1 LTRRRSLPIYVLS
14 IDWRAAMEEDTKHPI
29 GPMEWLDDG
38 SDPGAP
44 PSKRLASPPSS
55 GLSIGSDPGEFPDPP
70 RLITYV
76 THFRLRCEAFAD
88 LALDM
93 IAEGDDDIAYGA
105 ARKAAHYGN
114 ITHGLYEQR
123 VEELKIAH
131 PEWWSVPVVFV
142 LLALLLG
149 AIPARADV
157 LDGLIVASAAADLY
171 TTEVGLRQPGLREGN
186 PLMQEPAV
194 ALVIKAGVTSGTV
207 YAADQLRKHGHRNAA
222 KWVVRGM
229 GALWL
234 GAAGWN
240 MHKARGAK

>member
-1 LTRRRSLPIYVLS
+1 
-14 IDWRAAMEEDTKHPI
+14 MEEDTKHPI

-131 PEWWSVPVVFV
+131 PEWFMAGIEANIRELVRQGEAEQLQCRIAPEPIEAPEPQPVRQHDLVRQR
-142 LLALLLG
+142 ALL
-149 AIPARADV
+149 
-157 LDGLIVASAAADLY
+157 
-171 TTEVGLRQPGLREGN
+171 
-186 PLMQEPAV
+186 
-194 ALVIKAGVTSGTV
+194 
-207 YAADQLRKHGHRNAA
+207 H
-222 KWVVRGM
+222 
-229 GALWL
+229 
-234 GAAGWN
+234 GWN
-240 MHKARGAK
+240 TLSELPGAPSYGTFVAAVEAYETYMLCHDRRHSGPVIW

>member
-1 LTRRRSLPIYVLS
+1 
-14 IDWRAAMEEDTKHPI
+14 MEEDTKHPI

-157 LDGLIVASAAADLY
+157 LDGLVVASAAADLY

-186 PLMQEPAV
+186 PLMQSAAARV
-194 ALVIKAGVTSGTV
+194 GVKGMATVLTIVGSHDLARRGHKRAGRAIKIGIIV
-207 YAADQLRKHGHRNAA
+207 
-222 KWVVRGM
+222 
-229 GALWL
+229 LWS
-234 GAAGWN
+234 GAAIN
-240 MHKARGAK
+240 NAIRARGTR